1 MRHNGEFF
9 QFIQPP
15 ELSQQYFPLRQLPR
29 ISCDLSTRTEGSS
42 FIMHNVTSSLSQ
54 TYVKFFN
61 LMRAVRQKDRLFAL
75 DPVDERL
82 LSSFATVWSTGEHL
96 TASDAA
102 MIVPDVAPRTV
113 QRRVAALI
121 EKGLLRVE
129 NDVDDN
135 RIKYFFATDK
145 TNEYFAEISK
155 CFEQAKDT

>member
-1 MRHNGEFF
+1 M
-9 QFIQPP
+9 
-15 ELSQQYFPLRQLPR
+15 
-29 ISCDLSTRTEGSS
+29 
-42 FIMHNVTSSLSQ
+42 TSSSHLSK

-61 LMRAVRQKDRLFAL
+61 LMRAVRQKDSLFAL

-82 LSSFATVWSTGEHL
+82 LSSFATVWGTGQHL

-102 MIVPDVAPRTV
+102 TIVPDVAPRTV

-129 NDVDDN
+129 NDVNDN

-155 CFEQAKDT
+155 CFEQAKGK